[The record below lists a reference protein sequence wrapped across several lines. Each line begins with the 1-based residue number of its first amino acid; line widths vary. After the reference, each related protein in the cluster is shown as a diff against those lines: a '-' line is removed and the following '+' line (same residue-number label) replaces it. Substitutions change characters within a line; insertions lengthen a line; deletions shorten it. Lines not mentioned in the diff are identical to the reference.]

1 MDSFLTRSAKKLE
14 QALGVPRPWELTPAT
29 AIGYQMTM
37 GGGPIGERA
46 RKGTAQF
53 IGRYATNIKK
63 PYGYDLPELD
73 VVEGLKSVARDQPQW
88 ISRLQGATRLPTP
101 AERGATEEE
110 GAREVLYREMF
121 DLPPRLSP
129 SSLEKIGPK
138 EYALSREE
146 QPRPKPLVFPHQH
159 SVHHGVMGNVLLT
172 PSKEDG
178 YSYRDVWDIVSPKA
192 TEERWSPTMA
202 GSISSRLRK
211 LIAPILRPATVSGEV
226 PAP

>member
-29 AIGYQMTM
+29 SVGYQMAR
-37 GGGPIGERA
+37 GEGSIGERA

-53 IGRYATNIKK
+53 LGRYATNIKE
-63 PYGYDLPELD
+63 PYGYDLPKID
-73 VVEGLKSVARDQPQW
+73 IVGGLRSVTRDEPQW
-88 ISRLQGATRLPTP
+88 IERLQNLPTS
-101 AERGATEEE
+101 AAQRGVMEEG

-121 DLPPRLSP
+121 DLPPRMSP
-129 SSLEKIGPK
+129 SSLQKVGPK
-138 EYALSREE
+138 EYALSREN
-146 QPRPKPLVFPHQH
+146 QPRPKPLVSPYPHT
-159 SVHHGVMGNVLLT
+159 VHHGVMGNVFLT
-172 PSKEDG
+172 PSSEDG